1 MSNEAEG
8 IPAPQT
14 NRMMSVAR
22 WREHAKQE
30 AARRAD
36 ELSTYPSER
45 STSLRDRL
53 RKERPPAAALEC
65 GEQARTRRFMLS
77 NRARLI
83 LMIEPSEGA
92 ILLPTSTWL
101 APTVYQFCRMGIS
114 EHWPPG
120 RVTLPWLGV
129 PCISKGAYTVG
140 MYS

>member
-1 MSNEAEG
+1 MPKKLDHVRNEAEG

-92 ILLPTSTWL
+92 ILFPTWL
-101 APTVYQFCRMGIS
+101 ATTVD
-114 EHWPPG
+114 G
-120 RVTLPWLGV
+120 RFHVRNH
-129 PCISKGAYTVG
+129 I
-140 MYS
+140 

>member
-1 MSNEAEG
+1 
-8 IPAPQT
+8 
-14 NRMMSVAR
+14 MSVAR

-92 ILLPTSTWL
+92 ILLPTWL
-101 APTVYQFCRMGIS
+101 ATTVHDVYI
-114 EHWPPG
+114 
-120 RVTLPWLGV
+120 
-129 PCISKGAYTVG
+129 
-140 MYS
+140 

>member
-1 MSNEAEG
+1 MCRIQHRGHWLCKAEEEEAK
-8 IPAPQT
+8 A
-14 NRMMSVAR
+14 AR
-22 WREHAKQE
+22 VRAEE

-83 LMIEPSEGA
+83 LMIAPSDRGRDF
-92 ILLPTSTWL
+92 ISDLVGPYLVPG
-101 APTVYQFCRMGIS
+101 TVCTCMKDTDGFLI
-114 EHWPPG
+114 
-120 RVTLPWLGV
+120 VTEV
-129 PCISKGAYTVG
+129 PQCFHD
-140 MYS
+140 

>member
-1 MSNEAEG
+1 MRNEAVG
-8 IPAPQT
+8 ISAPRA
-14 NRMMSVAR
+14 NRIMSVAR
-22 WREHAKQE
+22 RRARAKKE

-53 RKERPPAAALEC
+53 RKERPPAAVLEC

-92 ILLPTSTWL
+92 ILFPTWL
-101 APTVYQFCRMGIS
+101 ATTWY
-114 EHWPPG
+114 
-120 RVTLPWLGV
+120 
-129 PCISKGAYTVG
+129 CISPQKNLA
-140 MYS
+140 

>member
-1 MSNEAEG
+1 MRNEAVG
-8 IPAPQT
+8 ISAP
-14 NRMMSVAR
+14 RRCWIMSVAR
-22 WREHAKQE
+22 RRARAKKE

-92 ILLPTSTWL
+92 ILLPTWL
-101 APTVYQFCRMGIS
+101 ATTCTYTLYVYAS
-114 EHWPPG
+114 VYE
-120 RVTLPWLGV
+120 
-129 PCISKGAYTVG
+129 YTYYWY
-140 MYS
+140 MYE

>member
-1 MSNEAEG
+1 MRNEAEG

-53 RKERPPAAALEC
+53 RKERPPAAVLVSKLEC
-65 GEQARTRRFMLS
+65 GEQARTLRFMLS

-92 ILLPTSTWL
+92 ILFPTWL
-101 APTVYQFCRMGIS
+101 ATTVVDRNAPTLHTDY
-114 EHWPPG
+114 
-120 RVTLPWLGV
+120 
-129 PCISKGAYTVG
+129 
-140 MYS
+140 